1 MVTFLEISP
10 PTKLTKNRCKDNVY
24 LFSQFFIHKDEKR
37 NEEIKH
43 CLKQN
48 VANTYIKQIVLLN
61 EKIYSDEELGVT
73 SEKIKQIDMGKR
85 LKFSHVFDY
94 VLEKNIKGY
103 IAIANVDIFF
113 TPQLNRLQMSDI
125 HEEKKAFALLRH
137 EYRGHEDLKK
147 ASLFGS
153 QMSLLEML
161 KDEQKE
167 VYEKVI
173 NDNNV
178 HKDFFIQGAR
188 ADSWDAWIIH
198 SDFMISKQENKAF
211 NFELGRIGCDNKMI
225 YLLKTLGY
233 TIYND
238 PLWVPI
244 YHYHTDQNRD
254 YTRDDR
260 LPDPYGLYIPARTN
274 IKQTPS
280 SLGVDIQNVLHTTN
294 QLNYLHFSDDNTKF
308 GKFIKEKLDTNKTFI
323 IPRIAGE
330 ENNFAFFTRM
340 MVEGKIP
347 QNDETN
353 KLLRYHILK
362 NNAGVKMTSFES
374 AKKYSE
380 LYFKA
385 FEHSELYSVWE
396 PWGAVYRAIQQSHD
410 YVLSTFQQE
419 KVWAFAFDVYHYLH
433 NPWTWAL
440 RGKRLLIISPFED
453 SMKEKINKRKEIY
466 GVDLFPECEFV
477 FIKPPQTQGTQESRE
492 FDVELC
498 DFYKKLE
505 LMKDEFDVALCSC
518 GGYGNLVCDY
528 IYSEMNKSAIY
539 VGGVLQMYF
548 GIYGSRWVRERQDIL
563 RIHLNEHWSR
573 PNNNEKP
580 KDFQKVEG
588 SCYW

>member
-1 MVTFLEISP
+1 
-10 PTKLTKNRCKDNVY
+10 
-24 LFSQFFIHKDEKR
+24 
-37 NEEIKH
+37 
-43 CLKQN
+43 
-48 VANTYIKQIVLLN
+48 
-61 EKIYSDEELGVT
+61 
-73 SEKIKQIDMGKR
+73 
-85 LKFSHVFDY
+85 
-94 VLEKNIKGY
+94 
-103 IAIANVDIFF
+103 
-113 TPQLNRLQMSDI
+113 MSDI
-125 HEEKKAFALLRH
+125 HEEKKAYALLRH
-137 EYRGHEDLKK
+137 EYRGHSDLKK

-153 QMSLLEML
+153 RMSYLEML

-173 NDNNV
+173 NDNNI
-178 HKDFFIQGAR
+178 HKDFYIQGAR

-198 SDFMISKQENKAF
+198 SNYMINENENKVF
-211 NFELGRIGCDNKMI
+211 NFDLGRIGCDNKMI

-244 YHYHTDQNRD
+244 YHYHTDQKRD

-260 LPDPYGLYIPARTN
+260 LPGPYGLYVPARTD
-274 IKQTPS
+274 IKQTPP
-280 SLGVDIQNVLHTTN
+280 SLGVDIQNVFNTTN
-294 QLNYLHFSDDNTKF
+294 QLKYLHFSDDNAKF
-308 GKFIKEKLDTNKTFI
+308 GNFIKEKLDSSTPFI

-330 ENNFAFFTRM
+330 ENNFAFFTRL

-362 NNAGVKMTSFES
+362 NNAGVNMTNFES
-374 AKKYSE
+374 AKKYSS

-385 FEHSELYSVWE
+385 FEHCELYSVWE

-410 YVLSTFQQE
+410 YVLATFKQE
-419 KVWAFAFDVYHYLH
+419 KIWAFTFDVYHYLH

-453 SMKEKINKRKEIY
+453 SMKEKLHKRKEIY
-466 GVDLFPECEFV
+466 GIDLFPDCEFI

-492 FDVELC
+492 FDVELR
-498 DFYKKLE
+498 DFYKKLYK
-505 LMKDEFDVALCSC
+505 LKNKFDVAMCSC

-528 IYSEMNKSAIY
+528 IYREMNKSAIY

-563 RIHLNEHWSR
+563 RIYLNEHWSR
-573 PNNNEKP
+573 PTNNEKP